1 MVWIIFLFS
10 QDVWKS
16 SCQGEFGQ
24 LPEQHLREVKEH
36 LKSMPAVQNFQKKPT
51 SSHVM
56 ESQNK
61 APQPEHKKTEL
72 FKISSHFGKY
82 SSKQTPSASLFSF
95 FSIGECE
102 KKKNQ
107 TPNWSGITFFPVKRI
122 KRQNKV
128 LDGLLSEND
137 RE

>member
-1 MVWIIFLFS
+1 MVWIIFPFS
-10 QDVWKS
+10 QDVWKC

-102 KKKNQ
+102 KKKPKPQ
-107 TPNWSGITFFPVKRI
+107 TGQGSHSFQLK
-122 KRQNKV
+122 
-128 LDGLLSEND
+128 E
-137 RE
+137 